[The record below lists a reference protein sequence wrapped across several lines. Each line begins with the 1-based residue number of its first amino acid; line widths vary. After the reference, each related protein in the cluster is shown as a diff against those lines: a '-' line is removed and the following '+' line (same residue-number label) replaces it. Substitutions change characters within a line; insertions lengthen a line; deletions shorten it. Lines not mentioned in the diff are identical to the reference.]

1 VLTKSF
7 HSCNP
12 HAWPTVLGSSHAS
25 AVAPRVSLQAR
36 SCHKEDSTRGF
47 IAPSLKPR
55 AEFSSGHPTKEA
67 ALPQPITNEAPIR
80 QDGENRRG
88 YAGAYTRTSEDLTF
102 HTLG

>member
-12 HAWPTVLGSSHAS
+12 HARPTVLGSSHAS

-55 AEFSSGHPTKEA
+55 AEFFRLGT
-67 ALPQPITNEAPIR
+67 LPKVPSNLKP
-80 QDGENRRG
+80 
-88 YAGAYTRTSEDLTF
+88 Y
-102 HTLG
+102 